1 MRGRRPAGP
10 DYVDGLEGSQVAR
23 HRLKVILQTLKG
35 ERRLS
40 EACAELNISPQRF
53 HQLREEALTGAL
65 ASIEPGSPG
74 RPPNTPTPEAERI
87 RALEAELSAKEV
99 ELKAAQARAEIATIL
114 PGVAAVEPK
123 KKRARRREHAPRTEL
138 LARGRAR
145 ETPAGTP

>member
-53 HQLREEALTGAL
+53 HQLREEALTGPL

-123 KKRARRREHAPRTEL
+123 KKTRTPTRARPPHRAPGKRKST
-138 LARGRAR
+138 
-145 ETPAGTP
+145 

>member
-1 MRGRRPAGP
+1 MVGRRSSTPRGRP
-10 DYVDGLEGSQVAR
+10 DSWT
-23 HRLKVILQTLKG
+23 ILQTLKG

-74 RPPNTPTPEAERI
+74 RRPNTPTPEAERI
-87 RALEAELSAKEV
+87 RAFEAELSAKEV

-123 KKRARRREHAPRTEL
+123 KKTRPPERARPPH
-138 LARGRAR
+138 RASGKR
-145 ETPAGTP
+145 KST